1 MKNILKKYLSF
12 MLLVCSIFVFNTTA
26 FAYQEPIYVKIDG
39 KTLSYKDASP
49 QITNQRA
56 MVPIRDTA
64 EALGATIEWNKT
76 TETMTIVKGS
86 RVSVHKMRSNVITV
100 NGVAKTFDTPSI
112 NVKDRTLMPVLMLSE
127 AVGNNVTWD
136 NATRTVNIITG
147 GAKIENVQADKT
159 SVQSGEKVT
168 LTILASS
175 GTEKVKILDISNN
188 SIISESNVYTSNSDQ
203 KRVFTVDW
211 TPNVTQNTYKSLKV
225 VGGTST
231 DYNEST
237 DAYKVLPISILTE
250 GKGRIIEATS
260 NKTEIGRGDEIKLTI
275 KADSNTQ
282 KIKIVDDSNN
292 SLKEIVN
299 YKIENGLNLF
309 ETTMNFNSR
318 GDINLKLYPGNTS
331 GYSSSYQTLKINVGG
346 VGSSD
351 TTKKN
356 AKLTFHDIFI
366 VSNRN
371 YVGENTQLKL
381 STSSDIVRIEVLD
394 ENGKSVDRVFSP
406 VAKNDENNDYTWS
419 LLAPIYKEG
428 RNQFKIIGYNNNNET
443 ITENL
448 SIIGTAYNKG
458 DLNIISVSQR
468 DTQVIIGDT
477 VKFTVK
483 TTRVADKLVIME
495 SGREVQTITGYSTE
509 GDYKVWEFRI
519 KITDSNKDTL
529 SVVAYNG
536 NATDSA
542 KLSTYVSEAAKAK
555 IYDVKIHTP
564 EVSLNE
570 YIRITV
576 YTNKTVSK
584 IWVEDQSGYKVTST
598 KTTYDRQSGE
608 EYEWDLRIPAD
619 EVGERVTF
627 NVYAQDG
634 NGSKVDDYFRVK
646 VTK

>member
-1 MKNILKKYLSF
+1 K
-12 MLLVCSIFVFNTTA
+12 VFS
-26 FAYQEPIYVKIDG
+26 V
-39 KTLSYKDASP
+39 
-49 QITNQRA
+49 
-56 MVPIRDTA
+56 
-64 EALGATIEWNKT
+64 EW
-76 TETMTIVKGS
+76 
-86 RVSVHKMRSNVITV
+86 
-100 NGVAKTFDTPSI
+100 TPS
-112 NVKDRTLMPVLMLSE
+112 
-127 AVGNNVTWD
+127 VT
-136 NATRTVNIITG
+136 
-147 GAKIENVQADKT
+147 K
-159 SVQSGEKVT
+159 
-168 LTILASS
+168 
-175 GTEKVKILDISNN
+175 
-188 SIISESNVYTSNSDQ
+188 
-203 KRVFTVDW
+203 
-211 TPNVTQNTYKSLKV
+211 NTYKSLKV
-225 VGGTST
+225 VAGTST
-231 DYNEST
+231 NYNESA

-250 GKGRIIEATS
+250 GKGRIVEVSS

-275 KADSNTQ
+275 KADASTQ

-299 YKIENGLNLF
+299 YKIENGLNIF
-309 ETTMNFNSR
+309 ETTMSFNSR
-318 GDINLKLYPGNTS
+318 GDITLKLYPGNTS
-331 GYSSSYQTLKINVGG
+331 GYSSSYETLKITVGG

-366 VSNRN
+366 VNNRN

-381 STSSDIVRIEVLD
+381 STSSDIVRVEVLD
-394 ENGKSVDRVFSP
+394 ENGKAVDRVFAP
-406 VAKNDENNDYTWS
+406 VAKNEENNDYTWS

-443 ITENL
+443 VTENL

-468 DTQVIIGDT
+468 DTQAIIGDT
-477 VKFTVK
+477 VKFVVK
-483 TTRVADKLVIME
+483 TTRVADKLVVME
-495 SGREVQTITGYSTE
+495 NGREVQTVTSYSTE
-509 GDYKVWEFRI
+509 GDYKIWEFRI
-519 KITDSNKDTL
+519 KITSSNKDSL

-536 NATDSA
+536 NATDSV
-542 KLSTYVSEAAKAK
+542 KLSTYISEADKAK

-584 IWVEDQSGYKVTST
+584 VWVEDQSGYKVTSV
-598 KTTYDRQSGE
+598 KTTYDRKSGE

-619 EVGERVTF
+619 EVGERVTY

-634 NGSKVDDYFRVK
+634 NGSKVDDYFRIK

>member
-1 MKNILKKYLSF
+1 MKNIVKKYLSF

-39 KTLSYKDASP
+39 NLLSYKDATP

-56 MVPIRDTA
+56 MVPIRQTA

-127 AVGNNVTWD
+127 AIGNTVTWD

-147 GAKIENVQADKT
+147 GAKIENVQSDKT

-175 GTEKVKILDISNN
+175 GTEKVKILDINDN
-188 SIISESNVYTSNSDQ
+188 SIISENTTYTTNSDGT
-203 KRVFTVDW
+203 KVFSVEW
-211 TPNVTQNTYKSLKV
+211 TPSVTKNTYKSLKV
-225 VGGTST
+225 VAGTST
-231 DYNEST
+231 NYNESA

-250 GKGRIIEATS
+250 GKGRIVEVSS

-275 KADSNTQ
+275 KADASTQ

-299 YKIENGLNLF
+299 YKIENGLNIF
-309 ETTMNFNSR
+309 ETTMSFNSR
-318 GDINLKLYPGNTS
+318 GDITLKLYPGNTS
-331 GYSSSYQTLKINVGG
+331 GYSSSYETLKITVGG

-366 VSNRN
+366 VNNRN

-381 STSSDIVRIEVLD
+381 STSSDIVRVEVLD
-394 ENGKSVDRVFSP
+394 ENGKAVDRVFAP
-406 VAKNDENNDYTWS
+406 VAKNEENNDYTWS

-443 ITENL
+443 VTENL

-468 DTQVIIGDT
+468 DTQAIIGDT
-477 VKFTVK
+477 VKFVVK
-483 TTRVADKLVIME
+483 TTRVADKLVVME
-495 SGREVQTITGYSTE
+495 NGREVQTVTSYSTE
-509 GDYKVWEFRI
+509 GDYKIWEFRI
-519 KITDSNKDTL
+519 KITSSNKDSL

-536 NATDSA
+536 NATDSV
-542 KLSTYVSEAAKAK
+542 KLSTYISEADKAK

-584 IWVEDQSGYKVTST
+584 VWVEDQSGYKVTSV
-598 KTTYDRQSGE
+598 KTTYDRKSGE

-619 EVGERVTF
+619 EVGERVTY

-634 NGSKVDDYFRVK
+634 NGSKVDDYFRIK